1 MDIHI
6 LQPMDEAGD
15 IFIPVHG
22 VLSSKNSIALHLLGD
37 PKRTGDNYKW
47 LLFCFICNTQNYVT

>member
-1 MDIHI
+1 
-6 LQPMDEAGD
+6 MDEAGD